1 MKKRIIGSC
10 ILFIFAFNTAIA
22 QPSHPD
28 STRMAWFDDAK
39 FGIFIHWGIY
49 SVKGIDESWSF
60 FNGYTSHDT
69 YLEQL
74 KGFTASRYNPEAWA
88 NLIVESGAR
97 YAVLTS
103 KHHDGIALW
112 PVPDKGLNVVDNTP
126 AGRDLVKPFVEAVRK
141 KGLKVGLYYSLPDW
155 SHPDYPLQARDS
167 YRYKDDSLRFKR
179 FLSIQQGQL
188 SDLMNHYSPDLIWF
202 DGDWEHS
209 AKEWNASGIRN
220 MLLDKAPNVIIN
232 SRLQGYGDYA
242 TPEQG
247 LPVEKP
253 RERYWELCLT
263 MNNSWG
269 YQPTDNN
276 YKSADQLIAILAD
289 CIGMGGNLLLDIGP
303 KEDGTIVQ
311 EQVNILKEMGRWVK
325 KHQKAIFG
333 SRSGLPAGRFNGPT
347 TFSSDNK
354 TLFLF
359 VPNHAYGWLPLKGL
373 NRKIA
378 HVKLVGDGTN
388 LQWVESGRAWWSETP
403 GIYYI
408 YLPEA
413 LRDSSMSVIAVHLK

>member
-10 ILFIFAFNTAIA
+10 ILFIFAFNAAIA

-74 KGFTASRYNPEAWA
+74 KGFTASKYNPEAWA

-155 SHPDYPLQARDS
+155 SHSDYPLQARDS

-220 MLLDKAPNVIIN
+220 ILLDKAPNVIIN

-253 RERYWELCLT
+253 KERYWELCLT

-311 EQVNILKEMGRWVK
+311 EQVHILKEMGRWVK

>member
-28 STRMAWFDDAK
+28 SSRMAWFDDAK

-333 SRSGLPAGRFNGPT
+333 SRSGLPASRFNGPT

>member
-69 YLEQL
+69 YLEQM
-74 KGFTASRYNPEAWA
+74 KGFTASKYNPEDWA

-253 RERYWELCLT
+253 KERYWELCLT

-311 EQVNILKEMGRWVK
+311 EQVHILKEMGRWVK

>member
-10 ILFIFAFNTAIA
+10 ILFIFAFNAAIA

-69 YLEQL
+69 YLEQM
-74 KGFTASRYNPEAWA
+74 KGFTASRYNPEDWA

-220 MLLDKAPNVIIN
+220 ILLDKAPNVIIN

-253 RERYWELCLT
+253 KERYWELCLT

-311 EQVNILKEMGRWVK
+311 EQVHILKEMGRWVK

>member
-10 ILFIFAFNTAIA
+10 ILFIFAFNAAIA

-253 RERYWELCLT
+253 KERYWELCLT

-311 EQVNILKEMGRWVK
+311 EQVHILKEMGRWVK

>member
-10 ILFIFAFNTAIA
+10 ILFIFAFNAAIA

-220 MLLDKAPNVIIN
+220 ILLDKAPNVIIN

-253 RERYWELCLT
+253 KERYWELCLT

-311 EQVNILKEMGRWVK
+311 EQVHILKEMGRWVK

>member
-28 STRMAWFDDAK
+28 SSRMAWFDDAK

-220 MLLDKAPNVIIN
+220 ILLDKAPNVIIN

-253 RERYWELCLT
+253 KERYWELCLT
-263 MNNSWG
+263 MNSSWG

>member
-10 ILFIFAFNTAIA
+10 ILFIFAFNAAIA

-220 MLLDKAPNVIIN
+220 ILLDKAPNVIIN

-253 RERYWELCLT
+253 KERYWELCLT

-311 EQVNILKEMGRWVK
+311 EQAHILKEMGRWVK

>member
-74 KGFTASRYNPEAWA
+74 KGFTASKYNPEAWA

-408 YLPEA
+408 YLPEE

>member
-220 MLLDKAPNVIIN
+220 ILLDKAPNVIIN

-253 RERYWELCLT
+253 KERYWELCLT

-311 EQVNILKEMGRWVK
+311 EQVHILKEMGRWVK

>member
-28 STRMAWFDDAK
+28 SSRMAWFDDAK

-220 MLLDKAPNVIIN
+220 ILLDKAPNVIIN

-311 EQVNILKEMGRWVK
+311 EQVHILKEMGRWVK

>member
-10 ILFIFAFNTAIA
+10 ILFIFAFNAAIA

-74 KGFTASRYNPEAWA
+74 KGFTASKYNPEAWA

-253 RERYWELCLT
+253 KERYWELCLT

-311 EQVNILKEMGRWVK
+311 EQVHILKEMGRWVK

>member
-10 ILFIFAFNTAIA
+10 ILFIFAFNAAIA

-220 MLLDKAPNVIIN
+220 ILLDKAPNVIIN

-253 RERYWELCLT
+253 KERYWELCLT

>member
-10 ILFIFAFNTAIA
+10 ILFIFAFNAAIA

-74 KGFTASRYNPEAWA
+74 KGFTASKYNPEAWA

-220 MLLDKAPNVIIN
+220 ILLDKAPNVIIN

-253 RERYWELCLT
+253 KERYWELCLT

-311 EQVNILKEMGRWVK
+311 EQVHILKEMGRWVK

>member
-28 STRMAWFDDAK
+28 SSRMAWFDDAK

-253 RERYWELCLT
+253 KERYWELCLT

-311 EQVNILKEMGRWVK
+311 EQVHILKEMGRWVK